1 MDTTFGSLAEGGI
14 DLLES
19 SFTALDAYL
28 GLKPAPLRFA
38 LASGS
43 LVDLAKAAEGLEYPG
58 LPYADAALS
67 EPGGEGEE
75 EGRLYIRLADSPA
88 AAEPSA
94 KYPSAYPHGAVFFM
108 VSEAKNNT
116 MRDQPSLSVGYTLKP
131 DVQPAGVVQSA
142 AGKSPQTRFYVDGKE
157 AFLARPDQE
166 RAVVSAMRSGK
177 NLQIDAVGAD
187 DVRTTYQFSLSGF
200 GAALDAARRDCA

>member
-1 MDTTFGSLAEGGI
+1 MASQNQ
-14 DLLES
+14 S
-19 SFTALDAYL
+19 
-28 GLKPAPLRFA
+28 FA
-38 LASGS
+38 LRSGAFLLS
-43 LVDLAKAAEGLEYPG
+43 LVCALAIAGSAEAAKKKTKHKGKAKAAAVKPDPIAWESFTREG
-58 LPYADAALS
+58 
-67 EPGGEGEE
+67 PGG
-75 EGRLYIRLADSPA
+75 RICFA

-131 DVQPAGVVQSA
+131 DVPPAGVVQSA
-142 AGKSPQTRFYVDGKE
+142 SGKSPQTRFYVDGKE